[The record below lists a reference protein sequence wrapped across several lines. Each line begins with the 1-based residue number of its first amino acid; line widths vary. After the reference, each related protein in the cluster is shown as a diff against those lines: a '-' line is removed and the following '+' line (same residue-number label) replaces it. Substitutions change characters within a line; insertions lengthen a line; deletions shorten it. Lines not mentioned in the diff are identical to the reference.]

1 MGISNNAPTMSYI
14 HISGTSVV
22 WNNEKYMVQ
31 DFATNKR
38 YIYWNADTPHQLN
51 ASNVMPNRSTKQY
64 LVIVNDN
71 GMHSL
76 VPSTSDD
83 FSISFEGNSNQA
95 IKDRIFGLYEKN
107 EEFGDKFVAIEQDID
122 GIRSI
127 VGETEETTDG
137 TLIDRMS
144 KVEQRAD
151 EIDLSV
157 KEVSKKYNDDK
168 ETNKL
173 REDLNSA
180 IIKLNSTLGTF
191 KGELTDY
198 FKNNEI
204 TSEEKVKIETQLGIL
219 TNEKTVLDGLV
230 DTIKLIAENNNQTQ
244 DAIAIESAKQA
255 LQIAHDNLYNNIT
268 NAIIDSIITPTEN
281 TIIIDSF
288 AKYNLRVNEL
298 KNTCDDIIILGL
310 GGVITEELANINIKS
325 DEIKLSVSKVESD
338 FKNDM
343 SVQKIELESQIKD
356 VSAALGNFE
365 ETVNTTFKD
374 GIIDE
379 AEKQLLKEK
388 IGLVD
393 KEKVDIDLR
402 YNSVVQDLNLSE
414 EVKIEL
420 TAKYNEYCNKHNE
433 LKEKINHVISDN
445 MVNDAEKLEIDTL
458 FKAYS
463 NSLAHFS
470 ALMNKAIENITFN
483 TSKAELEQAKNELQ
497 GSIDGVKE
505 SIEGIDKVL
514 DGTFENNILDEVER
528 ENIKQNL
535 ENLSREKLD
544 IDKTYAELYGNIYLT
559 GQDKVNFKNSYD
571 NYISKYNEVV
581 KLSNDILAKEDL
593 INNIDKANMDS
604 AIAKHKE
611 TLALFHT
618 QANKSIDIIATNKVN
633 SVKNEIGENLD
644 NLKGEIDGLDSY
656 IDGAFKDS
664 VLSDAEKNAIKQNL
678 KTLETGKLNIDKQY
692 TVVYNNASL
701 TGTAKTELKS
711 SYDNYVLKY
720 NSLVTV
726 INNILDKTG
735 LLIEADNTAINNAF
749 KEHNMAMSVYNE
761 KINKAI
767 DYITIKNVEDA
778 KSELS
783 SNIEELGG
791 ALSGLENTM
800 NNAFKDG
807 VLSES
812 EKKSIKQHLLTV
824 SSKKS
829 DIDKRYTTLYSNEHL
844 EETPKSNLTTAYNNY
859 IKSYN
864 SLVTV
869 INNILEKEGLVDS
882 TDQTNLNN
890 AFKEHDSKLGLY
902 TTADLDALDAIA
914 KKKAEVE
921 SEKVDKKYAEII
933 LDPETGILSKVE
945 HVNKQINGDGG
956 ISERLQIA
964 EEQITDEA
972 ITQTVK
978 DMQFIKDMN
987 GKITTQAESLS
998 KIDQKADNINLE
1010 VSKKVNSNSIISA
1023 INLSPESIKISSSKI
1038 NITGFVTFS
1047 DLSTPG
1053 STTISGSNITTGYV
1067 KGSRIDAKNLTVQT
1081 NSGINTLMIDS
1092 NGQVELR
1099 PKSMTVN
1106 TDDKITFLASNNY
1119 RNMLLYGG
1127 QVCVYNNMND
1137 SFMATIGHVLR
1148 SSNSTYRGVGVLAGK
1163 GCNTFFIGRDST
1175 WGDILT
1181 NRSPNPLGSLFI
1193 NFESIT
1199 AQTDGVK
1206 GIHLRDITYTNSDLI
1221 AIGNTRPS
1229 ISGFNSIQAT
1239 SGVFDNWKCAYN
1251 EATVMRYNAN
1261 TNMINLGKNLNV
1273 NGFSIS
1279 GAARVESPKVYMDS
1293 LYALNGNYGKQ
1304 LIRTNGWDMFNGVN
1318 WDWQGYNI
1326 LNANLTGCSIS
1337 YSLLNTTNQLVDVE
1351 SSKIK
1356 LACEDISK
1364 IDENGEVIFDISDM
1378 LHLLYDRITKLEE
1391 ENKELRNLI

>member
-1 MGISNNAPTMSYI
+1 MGISNNSPTMSYI
-14 HISGTSVV
+14 HISGISVV
-22 WNNEKYMVQ
+22 WNNETYMVQ
-31 DFATNKR
+31 DFATNKK
-38 YIYWNADTPHQLN
+38 YIYWNADLPNQLN

-71 GMHSL
+71 GMHTL

-83 FSISFEGNSNQA
+83 FSISFDGNSNQA
-95 IKDRIFGLYEKN
+95 LKDRIFGLHEKN
-107 EEFGDKFVAIEQDID
+107 EQFGNKFVAIEQDIN
-122 GIRSI
+122 GIKQI
-127 VGETEETTDG
+127 VGDNGENSDG
-137 TLIDRMS
+137 SLIDRVS
-144 KVEQRAD
+144 KVEQKSD

-204 TSEEKVKIETQLGIL
+204 TSEEQVKIETQLGIL

-735 LLIEADNTAINNAF
+735 LLVEADNTAINNAF

-791 ALSGLENTM
+791 ALSSLENTM

-1067 KGSRIDAKNLTVQT
+1067 KGNRIDAKNLTVQT

-1127 QVCVYNNMND
+1127 QVCVYNNVND

-1251 EATVMRYNAN
+1251 EATIMRYNAN

>member
-1 MGISNNAPTMSYI
+1 MSLSNNCPTFSF
-14 HISGTSVV
+14 ISATGITVTY
-22 WNNEKYMVQ
+22 NNEIYMVQ

-38 YIYWNADTPHQLN
+38 YIYWNSDTPHQLN

-64 LVIVNDN
+64 LVVVNDN
-71 GMHSL
+71 GMHTL
-76 VPSTSDD
+76 VPSTSDS
-83 FSISFEGNSNQA
+83 FSISFDGNSNQA

-107 EEFGDKFVAIEQDID
+107 EQFGNKFVAIEQDIN
-122 GIRSI
+122 GIKQI
-127 VGETEETTDG
+127 VGDNGESSDG
-137 TLIDRMS
+137 SLIDRVS
-144 KVEQRAD
+144 KIEQRAD
-151 EIDLSV
+151 RIDLSV
-157 KEVSKKYNDDK
+157 EKISKKYNDDK
-168 ETNKL
+168 ETNQL
-173 REDLNSA
+173 RENLNSS

-191 KGELTDY
+191 KRELTDY

-219 TNEKTVLDGLV
+219 TNEKTVLDGFV

-244 DAIAIESAKQA
+244 DAIAIGSAKQA

-268 NAIIDSIITPTEN
+268 NAVIDSIITPTEN

-288 AKYNLRVNEL
+288 AKYNLRINEL
-298 KNTCDDIIILGL
+298 KKTCDDVIILGL

-325 DEIKLSVSKVESD
+325 DEIKLSVSKVESG

-343 SVQKIELESQIKD
+343 SIQKIELESQIKD
-356 VSAALGNFE
+356 VSTALGTFE

-379 AEKQLLKEK
+379 TEKQLLKEK

-544 IDKTYAELYGNIYLT
+544 IDKTYAELYGNAYLT

-735 LLIEADNTAINNAF
+735 LLVEADNTAINNAF

-829 DIDKRYTTLYSNEHL
+829 DIDKRYITLYSNEHL
-844 EETPKSNLTTAYNNY
+844 EETPKTSLTTAYNNY
-859 IKSYN
+859 IKAYN

-914 KKKAEVE
+914 KKKAEIE

-933 LDPETGILSKVE
+933 LDPETGIKSMVGHLTQKIDGE
-945 HVNKQINGDGG
+945 GG
-956 ISERLQIA
+956 IEQRLQTA
-964 EEQITDEA
+964 EQTITSEG
-972 ITQTVK
+972 ITNIVK
-978 DMQFIKDMN
+978 DTQFIKDIN
-987 GKITTQAESLS
+987 GKITNNTSLIQQNANQISNKVSNGEFESYKTQTANQIASKVGSDNLGSLLEQNPTSIQIGFNKINDAVVIDKDKMQFKDSAGNQSLS
-998 KIDQKADNINLE
+998 FMRGSLYVYE
-1010 VSKKVNSNSIISA
+1010 PNSSVFMGAGVIPRWN
-1023 INLSPESIKISSSKI
+1023 
-1038 NITGFVTFS
+1038 
-1047 DLSTPG
+1047 
-1053 STTISGSNITTGYV
+1053 SGS
-1067 KGSRIDAKNLTVQT
+1067 
-1081 NSGINTLMIDS
+1081 
-1092 NGQVELR
+1092 
-1099 PKSMTVN
+1099 
-1106 TDDKITFLASNNY
+1106 
-1119 RNMLLYGG
+1119 
-1127 QVCVYNNMND
+1127 YNAG
-1137 SFMATIGHVLR
+1137 F
-1148 SSNSTYRGVGVLAGK
+1148 GVLAGSNSYYYSIARANSWEADTQANPGAIDEYFIINYRDRGSDLSQK
-1163 GCNTFFIGRDST
+1163 QGCHTYYKLYTSGGINGMGYDIENFANIKCLDLYAGTIKDTNGST
-1175 WGDILT
+1175 ILT
-1181 NRSPNPLGSLFI
+1181 TNGSSIASNKSWNFNYYTLSNVHLSNASLNTSQDCSVGSISTYTYKGSNGTTLFTSASTCSNRVGWAWNNNNLLDPVIIGGSYGYSITPNTDTYSNVKTCNGDVNLDGILDKINIYPAQSTYKT
-1193 NFESIT
+1193 NFERSLEIDVT
-1199 AQTDGVK
+1199 E
-1206 GIHLRDITYTNSDLI
+1206 LRES
-1221 AIGNTRPS
+1221 
-1229 ISGFNSIQAT
+1229 
-1239 SGVFDNWKCAYN
+1239 
-1251 EATVMRYNAN
+1251 ENA
-1261 TNMINLGKNLNV
+1261 
-1273 NGFSIS
+1273 
-1279 GAARVESPKVYMDS
+1279 
-1293 LYALNGNYGKQ
+1293 
-1304 LIRTNGWDMFNGVN
+1304 DMFIKRHDTVN
-1318 WDWQGYNI
+1318 SETGESEIVENI
-1326 LNANLTGCSIS
+1326 DMKS
-1337 YSLLNTTNQLVDVE
+1337 
-1351 SSKIK
+1351 
-1356 LACEDISK
+1356 
-1364 IDENGEVIFDISDM
+1364 M
-1378 LHLLYDRITKLEE
+1378 LHLALLEIKNLKE
-1391 ENKELRNLI
+1391 EVKVLKQKVNV

>member
-1 MGISNNAPTMSYI
+1 MSLSNNCPTFSF
-14 HISGTSVV
+14 ISATGITVTY
-22 WNNEKYMVQ
+22 NNEIYMVQ

-38 YIYWNADTPHQLN
+38 YIYWNSDTPHQLN

-64 LVIVNDN
+64 LVVVNDN
-71 GMHSL
+71 GMHTL
-76 VPSTSDD
+76 VPSTSDS
-83 FSISFEGNSNQA
+83 FSISFDGNSNQA

-107 EEFGDKFVAIEQDID
+107 EQFGNKFVAIEQDIN
-122 GIRSI
+122 GIKQI
-127 VGETEETTDG
+127 VGDNGESSDG
-137 TLIDRMS
+137 SLIDRVS
-144 KVEQRAD
+144 KIEQRAD
-151 EIDLSV
+151 RIDLSV
-157 KEVSKKYNDDK
+157 EKISKKYNDDK
-168 ETNKL
+168 ETNQL
-173 REDLNSA
+173 RENLNSS

-191 KGELTDY
+191 KRELTDY

-219 TNEKTVLDGLV
+219 TNEKTVLDGFV

-244 DAIAIESAKQA
+244 DAIAIGSAKQA

-268 NAIIDSIITPTEN
+268 NAVIDSIITPTEN

-288 AKYNLRVNEL
+288 AKYNLRINEL
-298 KNTCDDIIILGL
+298 KKTCDDVIILGL

-325 DEIKLSVSKVESD
+325 DEIKLSVSKVESG

-343 SVQKIELESQIKD
+343 SIQKIELESQIKD
-356 VSAALGNFE
+356 VSTALGTFE

-379 AEKQLLKEK
+379 TEKQLLKEK

-544 IDKTYAELYGNIYLT
+544 IDKTYAELYGNAYLT

-735 LLIEADNTAINNAF
+735 LLVEADNTAINNAF

-829 DIDKRYTTLYSNEHL
+829 DIDKRYITLYSNEHL
-844 EETPKSNLTTAYNNY
+844 EETPKTSLTTAYNNY
-859 IKSYN
+859 IKAYN

-914 KKKAEVE
+914 KKKAEIE

-933 LDPETGILSKVE
+933 LDPETGIKSMVGHLTQKIDGE
-945 HVNKQINGDGG
+945 GG
-956 ISERLQIA
+956 IEQRLQTA
-964 EEQITDEA
+964 EQTITSEG
-972 ITQTVK
+972 ITNIVK
-978 DMQFIKDMN
+978 DTQFIKDIN
-987 GKITTQAESLS
+987 GKITNNTSLIQQNANQISNKVSNGEFESYKTQTANQIASKVGSDNLGSLLEQNPTSIQIGFNKINDAVVIDKDKMQFKDSAGNQSLS
-998 KIDQKADNINLE
+998 FMRGSLYVYE
-1010 VSKKVNSNSIISA
+1010 PNSSVFMGAGVIPRWN
-1023 INLSPESIKISSSKI
+1023 
-1038 NITGFVTFS
+1038 
-1047 DLSTPG
+1047 
-1053 STTISGSNITTGYV
+1053 SGS
-1067 KGSRIDAKNLTVQT
+1067 
-1081 NSGINTLMIDS
+1081 
-1092 NGQVELR
+1092 
-1099 PKSMTVN
+1099 
-1106 TDDKITFLASNNY
+1106 
-1119 RNMLLYGG
+1119 
-1127 QVCVYNNMND
+1127 YNAG
-1137 SFMATIGHVLR
+1137 F
-1148 SSNSTYRGVGVLAGK
+1148 GVLAGSNSYYYSIARANSWEADTQANPGAIDEYFIINYRDRGSDLSQK
-1163 GCNTFFIGRDST
+1163 QGCHTYYKLYTSGGINGMGYDIENFANIKCLDLYAGTIKDTNGST
-1175 WGDILT
+1175 ILT
-1181 NRSPNPLGSLFI
+1181 TNGSSIASNKSWNFNYYTLSNVHLSNASLNTSQDCSVGSISTYTYKGSNGTTLFTSASTCSNRVGWAWNNNNLLDPVIIGGSYGYSITPNTDTYSNVKTYNGDVNLDGILDKINIYPAQSTYKT
-1193 NFESIT
+1193 NFERSLEIDVT
-1199 AQTDGVK
+1199 E
-1206 GIHLRDITYTNSDLI
+1206 LRES
-1221 AIGNTRPS
+1221 
-1229 ISGFNSIQAT
+1229 
-1239 SGVFDNWKCAYN
+1239 
-1251 EATVMRYNAN
+1251 ENA
-1261 TNMINLGKNLNV
+1261 
-1273 NGFSIS
+1273 
-1279 GAARVESPKVYMDS
+1279 
-1293 LYALNGNYGKQ
+1293 
-1304 LIRTNGWDMFNGVN
+1304 DMFIKRHDTVN
-1318 WDWQGYNI
+1318 SETGESEIVENI
-1326 LNANLTGCSIS
+1326 DMKS
-1337 YSLLNTTNQLVDVE
+1337 
-1351 SSKIK
+1351 
-1356 LACEDISK
+1356 
-1364 IDENGEVIFDISDM
+1364 M
-1378 LHLLYDRITKLEE
+1378 LHLALLEIKNLKE
-1391 ENKELRNLI
+1391 EVKVLKQKVNV

>member
-1 MGISNNAPTMSYI
+1 MGISNNSPTMSYI
-14 HISGTSVV
+14 HISGISVV
-22 WNNEKYMVQ
+22 WNNETYMVQ
-31 DFATNKR
+31 DFATNKK
-38 YIYWNADTPHQLN
+38 YIYWNADLPNQLN

-71 GMHSL
+71 GMHTL

-83 FSISFEGNSNQA
+83 FSISFDGNSNQA
-95 IKDRIFGLYEKN
+95 LKDRIFGLHEKN
-107 EEFGDKFVAIEQDID
+107 EQFGNKFVAIEQDIN
-122 GIRSI
+122 GIKQI
-127 VGETEETTDG
+127 VGDNGENSDG
-137 TLIDRMS
+137 SLIDRVS
-144 KVEQRAD
+144 KVEQKSD

-204 TSEEKVKIETQLGIL
+204 TSEEQVKIETQLGIL

-735 LLIEADNTAINNAF
+735 LLVEADNTAINNAF

-791 ALSGLENTM
+791 ALSSLENTM

-1221 AIGNTRPS
+1221 AIGNTRPN

>member
-1 MGISNNAPTMSYI
+1 MGISNNSPTMSYI
-14 HISGTSVV
+14 HISGISVV
-22 WNNEKYMVQ
+22 WNNETYMVQ
-31 DFATNKR
+31 DFATNKK
-38 YIYWNADTPHQLN
+38 YIYWNADLPNQLN

-71 GMHSL
+71 GMHTL
-76 VPSTSDD
+76 VPSTSDN
-83 FSISFEGNSNQA
+83 FSISFDGNSNQA

-107 EEFGDKFVAIEQDID
+107 EQFGNKFVAIEQDIN
-122 GIRSI
+122 GIKQI
-127 VGETEETTDG
+127 VGDNGESSDG
-137 TLIDRMS
+137 SLIDRVS
-144 KVEQRAD
+144 KVEQKSD

-204 TSEEKVKIETQLGIL
+204 TSEEQVKIETQLGIL

-244 DAIAIESAKQA
+244 DAIAIESAKQS

-268 NAIIDSIITPTEN
+268 NVIIDSIITPTEN

-288 AKYNLRVNEL
+288 AKYNLRINEL
-298 KNTCDDIIILGL
+298 KKTCDDVIILGL

-356 VSAALGNFE
+356 VSAALVNFE

-379 AEKQLLKEK
+379 AEKHLLKEK

-420 TAKYNEYCNKHNE
+420 TTKYNEYCNKHNE

-544 IDKTYAELYGNIYLT
+544 IDKTYAELYGNTYLT

-735 LLIEADNTAINNAF
+735 LLVEADNTAINNAF

-791 ALSGLENTM
+791 ALSSLESTM

-829 DIDKRYTTLYSNEHL
+829 DIDKRYITLYSNEHL

-859 IKSYN
+859 IKAYN

-902 TTADLDALDAIA
+902 TTADLNALDAIA

-921 SEKVDKKYAEII
+921 SAKVDKKYAEII
-933 LDPETGILSKVE
+933 LDPETGIKSMVGHLTQKIDGE
-945 HVNKQINGDGG
+945 GG
-956 ISERLQIA
+956 IEQRLQTA
-964 EEQITDEA
+964 EQTITPTG
-972 ITQTVK
+972 ITNIVK
-978 DMQFIKDMN
+978 DTQLIKDIN
-987 GKITTQAESLS
+987 GKITTNTS
-998 KIDQKADNINLE
+998 NISE
-1010 VSKKVNSNSIISA
+1010 IEQTANSITSRVDG
-1023 INLSPESIKISSSKI
+1023 LDGKYTQLKQTVDSID
-1038 NITGFVTFS
+1038 ITGKVSFS
-1047 DLSTPG
+1047 DLSTSG
-1053 STTISGSNITTGYV
+1053 RTTINGANITTGTIDTNRV
-1067 KGSRIDAKNLTVQT
+1067 NIKGGTTK
-1081 NSGINTLMIDS
+1081 
-1092 NGQVELR
+1092 
-1099 PKSMTVN
+1099 
-1106 TDDKITFLASNNY
+1106 KIVIANDNY
-1119 RNMLLYGG
+1119 
-1127 QVCVYNNMND
+1127 CVYDGTETDVNRK
-1137 SFMATIGHVLR
+1137 V
-1148 SSNSTYRGVGVLAGK
+1148 
-1163 GCNTFFIGRDST
+1163 FIG
-1175 WGDILT
+1175 
-1181 NRSPNPLGSLFI
+1181 F
-1193 NFESIT
+1193 
-1199 AQTDGVK
+1199 
-1206 GIHLRDITYTNSDLI
+1206 
-1221 AIGNTRPS
+1221 
-1229 ISGFNSIQAT
+1229 
-1239 SGVFDNWKCAYN
+1239 
-1251 EATVMRYNAN
+1251 
-1261 TNMINLGKNLNV
+1261 
-1273 NGFSIS
+1273 
-1279 GAARVESPKVYMDS
+1279 
-1293 LYALNGNYGKQ
+1293 
-1304 LIRTNGWDMFNGVN
+1304 RTNVSTNVPSVILGYNGVN
-1318 WDWQGYNI
+1318 PNVDGAVVSGGTYTTYSHYPNNNNPESINQSYGALAFKYGAGATQFSTFNMYQNGDI
-1326 LNANLTGCSIS
+1326 DLKAGKSIYFRPNLRVKNNHVFAITDTSVGCRVPFQCTSSIYTNGDISTDGGLNASSLDIPNVSINS
-1337 YSLLNTTNQLVDVE
+1337 SGFWTSEYVA

-1356 LACEDISK
+1356 TNNIYNLSDSPLFTFNTTHGHIDLQKNLECNFYTLKNPKLYNASYTYSIPSGYDIDVDNDVNIMIANEDIT
-1364 IDENGEVIFDISDM
+1364 EVTPEGEVTFCMDDM
-1378 LHLLYDRITKLEE
+1378 IKLLYKKISEQEKQIHTLEKE
-1391 ENKELRNLI
+1391 IENLKGGV

>member
-22 WNNEKYMVQ
+22 WNNETYMVQ

-122 GIRSI
+122 GIKSI

-144 KVEQRAD
+144 KIEQRAD
-151 EIDLSV
+151 EINLSV
-157 KEVSKKYNDDK
+157 EEVSKKYNDDK
-168 ETNKL
+168 ETNEL
-173 REDLNSA
+173 RENLNSS

-191 KGELTDY
+191 KSELTDY
-198 FKNNEI
+198 FKNNEVS
-204 TSEEKVKIETQLGIL
+204 SEEQVKIKTQLEIL
-219 TNEKTVLDGLV
+219 KNNKIILEGYVNTVR
-230 DTIKLIAENNNQTQ
+230 LIAESNNQTQ
-244 DAIAIESAKQA
+244 DVVALDSAKKS
-255 LQIAHDNLYNNIT
+255 LQIAHDNLHNNVT
-268 NAIIDSIITPTEN
+268 NAIIDSIISPTEN

-288 AKYNLRVNEL
+288 AKYNLKINEL
-298 KNTCDDIIILGL
+298 KNTCDDIIILGV
-310 GGVITEELANINIKS
+310 GGVITEELANISIKS
-325 DEIKLSVSKVESD
+325 NEIKLSVSKVEED

-343 SVQKIELESQIKD
+343 SIQKLELEGQIRD
-356 VSAALGNFE
+356 VNSALGTFE

-379 AEKQLLKEK
+379 SEKSLLKEK
-388 IGLVD
+388 INLID
-393 KEKVDIDLR
+393 KEKVDIDLK
-402 YNSVVQDLNLSE
+402 YNSIYSDTNLSTDIKSE
-414 EVKIEL
+414 LKLKYNNYSNKHSELKSKIES
-420 TAKYNEYCNKHNE
+420 
-433 LKEKINHVISDN
+433 VISDSLI
-445 MVNDAEKLEIDTL
+445 NDTEKKEVDTL
-458 FKAYS
+458 FKQYANTLAYF
-463 NSLAHFS
+463 HDVI
-470 ALMNKAIENITFN
+470 NKAIENIAFN
-483 TSKAELEQAKNELQ
+483 SSNAELKKAKEELQ
-497 GSIDGVKE
+497 NEVSDVSDSVNDLSDTMHGAFQDGILSE
-505 SIEGIDKVL
+505 SEKIAI
-514 DGTFENNILDEVER
+514 R
-528 ENIKQNL
+528 QNL
-535 ENLSREKLD
+535 S
-544 IDKTYAELYGNIYLT
+544 
-559 GQDKVNFKNSYD
+559 
-571 NYISKYNEVV
+571 
-581 KLSNDILAKEDL
+581 ILASE
-593 INNIDKANMDS
+593 
-604 AIAKHKE
+604 
-611 TLALFHT
+611 
-618 QANKSIDIIATNKVN
+618 KSD
-633 SVKNEIGENLD
+633 
-644 NLKGEIDGLDSY
+644 
-656 IDGAFKDS
+656 
-664 VLSDAEKNAIKQNL
+664 
-678 KTLETGKLNIDKQY
+678 IDKQY
-692 TVVYNNASL
+692 TTIYANADL
-701 TGTAKTELKS
+701 TGTPKTNLKTA
-711 SYDNYVLKY
+711 YDNYV
-720 NSLVTV
+720 V
-726 INNILDKTG
+726 
-735 LLIEADNTAINNAF
+735 
-749 KEHNMAMSVYNE
+749 
-761 KINKAI
+761 
-767 DYITIKNVEDA
+767 
-778 KSELS
+778 
-783 SNIEELGG
+783 
-791 ALSGLENTM
+791 
-800 NNAFKDG
+800 
-807 VLSES
+807 
-812 EKKSIKQHLLTV
+812 
-824 SSKKS
+824 
-829 DIDKRYTTLYSNEHL
+829 
-844 EETPKSNLTTAYNNY
+844 
-859 IKSYN
+859 SYN
-864 SLVTV
+864 SLISTINTILGKSSTV
-869 INNILEKEGLVDS
+869 NS
-882 TDQTNLNN
+882 TDRNNLTN
-890 AFKEHDSKLGLY
+890 AFNTHNTKLGLY
-902 TTADLDALDAIA
+902 TVSANNALDSIAA
-914 KKKAEVE
+914 KKAQNE
-921 SEKVDKKYAEII
+921 SSKIDKKYADII
-933 LDPETGILSKVE
+933 LTPETGILSKVE
-945 HVNKQINGDGG
+945 HFNKQINGDGG

-1067 KGSRIDAKNLTVQT
+1067 KGNRIDAKNLTVQT

-1127 QVCVYNNMND
+1127 QVCVYNNVND

-1181 NRSPNPLGSLFI
+1181 NRSPNPLGSFFI

-1251 EATVMRYNAN
+1251 EATIMRYNAN

-1304 LIRTNGWDMFNGVN
+1304 LLRTNGWDMFNGVN